1 MTLDIQDIINSV
13 SAPALIKDEF
23 IQRGSF
29 AKLNNGDLQAYVG
42 GFSIVFPVDVDGAK
56 WAYRC
61 WHVPVEDSKKRYS
74 LISAAMHDDPLP
86 YFCSFDY
93 SEKGLIVNG
102 EAFPTTKMKW
112 VEGKNLKEFIC
123 THSQEKGRIRN
134 LAQSFLKM
142 ITCLHK
148 KRIAHGDLQHG
159 NILVSEFDRIYLVDY
174 DTMYVPSMGNDF
186 LDNISGL
193 LDYQHPSRK
202 QNQLSSEKLDYFS
215 ELIIYAS
222 LLGIAERPDFVESYN
237 VKDSEGLLFSFS
249 DFDSLESSRVFRE
262 LSELKN
268 PEIDNCLSIL
278 KEYLTVEDINEL
290 KPFESYLMSI
300 KFSSPDFVASGEECT
315 ISWISSGAEKV
326 SIIGIGDVNL
336 SGSIKVTPS
345 VTTDYSFVLTSEYGS
360 IREETVQIMAF
371 NRGRINSF
379 RAEREFT
386 FRSVPINISWN
397 CTDMVSV
404 EIVGYGMQPEVG
416 SLEADIGTDR
426 VFEIRAKDHFQE
438 FSQKITVRALPYP
451 SIKGL
456 RVPKYEAEY
465 RNYVSIRPSR
475 IDIKTLV
482 SRVQI
487 THHEVKP
494 NVSLNSF
501 MGDIFVNSPKVEVSR
516 CFMEFSDKVTSMMGN
531 LFNISNQGITKL
543 VNYVAKNR

>member
-1 MTLDIQDIINSV
+1 MTLDIQEIINSV
-13 SAPALIKDEF
+13 SVPALIKDEF

-42 GFSIVFPVDVDGAK
+42 GFSIVFPVEVDGSK
-56 WAYRC
+56 WAFRC
-61 WHVPVEDSKKRYS
+61 WHVPVEDSQKRYS

-86 YFCSFDY
+86 FFCSFDY
-93 SEKGLIVNG
+93 SEKGLVVNG
-102 EAFPTTKMKW
+102 NAFPITKMKW
-112 VEGKNLKEFIC
+112 VEGKNLKEYIC
-123 THSQEKGRIRN
+123 AHSQEKERIRN

-142 ITCLHK
+142 VTCLHK

-159 NILVSEFDRIYLVDY
+159 NILVSESDQLHLVDY
-174 DTMYVPSMGNDF
+174 DSMYVPSMGNDF
-186 LDNISGL
+186 PDIISGL
-193 LDYQHPSRK
+193 VDYQHPARK
-202 QNQLSSEKLDYFS
+202 KNQLSSEKLDYFS
-215 ELIIYAS
+215 ELIIYTS

-237 VKDSEGLLFSFS
+237 VEGSEGLLFSFS
-249 DFDSLESSRVFRE
+249 DFDSFENSRVFHE

-278 KEYLTVEDINEL
+278 KEYLAVDDINEL

-315 ISWISSGAEKV
+315 ISWISSGAETV
-326 SIIGIGDVNL
+326 SIIGIGDVEL
-336 SGSIKVTPS
+336 SGSIKVNPS
-345 VTTDYSFVLTSEYGS
+345 VTTDYSFVLTSKYGT
-360 IREETVQIMAF
+360 IKEETLQIKAF
-371 NRGRINSF
+371 NRGKINSF
-379 RAEREFT
+379 QAEREFT

-416 SLEADIGTDR
+416 SLEAEIGTDR

-438 FSQKITVRALPYP
+438 FAQKITVRALPYP

-465 RNYVSIRPSR
+465 RSYVSIRPSR
-475 IDIKTLV
+475 IDLKALV

-487 THHEVKP
+487 TPHEVKP
-494 NVSLNSF
+494 NLSLNSF
-501 MGDIFVNSPKVEVSR
+501 MGEIFVNPPKVEISR
-516 CFMEFSDKVTSMMGN
+516 GFMEFSDKVTSMMGN
-531 LFNISNQGITKL
+531 LFNITNQGITKL
-543 VNYVAKNR
+543 VNYITKK